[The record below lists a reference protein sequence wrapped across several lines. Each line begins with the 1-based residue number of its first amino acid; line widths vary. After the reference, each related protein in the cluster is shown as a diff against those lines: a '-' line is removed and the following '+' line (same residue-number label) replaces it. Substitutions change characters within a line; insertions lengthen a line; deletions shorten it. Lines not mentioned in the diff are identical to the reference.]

1 MVQILS
7 FVPVKMVKRLST
19 LEQRTG
25 FRRLRHDEERDPGYI
40 VYKGTSV
47 HTYIY
52 LYLYMDLGSVSLDSC
67 VSIASSLASDG
78 EANRKWY
85 GTGIL
90 KQERS
95 AEDSLRSIKVA
106 KTEQMLSFSSPK
118 SETVARPNYS
128 HHSSNTYSRNTGY
141 GFGGLNAESM
151 QGVVAGLR
159 SPFTPS
165 QWMELE
171 HQALIYKYITANV
184 SIPSNLLI
192 PIRRALESAGVYG
205 FSSGALRSST
215 LGWGTYHLGYS
226 NNNDPEPGRCRRTD
240 GKKWRCS
247 RDAVP
252 DGKYCE
258 RHVNRGRHRSRK
270 PVEGQNGHSVSG
282 PTTTTTAKLMATSS
296 PPFGLVVTGGGTKNS
311 LGQSDHSQ
319 FKQLQPGAPN
329 PCVSSPHLNSLFTV
343 SLGEVPLV
351 PYSFN
356 LCTSLRPQRICL
368 NKDNVGERNQDATNL
383 SMSSHAT
390 AQEEN
395 QFSIP
400 KQPNSY
406 DEYSR
411 AEFGLVYS
419 DSLLN
424 PLHKSKSQN
433 SAHQFMDDRTH
444 LSISIPETAS
454 DFMSSTSSPTNQ
466 KLAVS
471 PLRLSREVDSEMGF
485 RGSSGINQSN
495 QRQVNWIPISW
506 ESSVGGPLGEVLHSS
521 NSSPRLAPSS
531 PTGVLQ
537 RMNNGFGSLSNSSA
551 GSSPRAE
558 SHRIH
563 DGLFTIRT

>member
-1 MVQILS
+1 
-7 FVPVKMVKRLST
+7 
-19 LEQRTG
+19 
-25 FRRLRHDEERDPGYI
+25 
-40 VYKGTSV
+40 
-47 HTYIY
+47 
-52 LYLYMDLGSVSLDSC
+52 MDLGTVSLDSC

-85 GTGIL
+85 GSGIL

-95 AEDSLRSIKVA
+95 EPTAEDNLRSIKVA

-128 HHSSNTYSRNTGY
+128 HHSSNTYNRNTGY

-171 HQALIYKYITANV
+171 HQALIYKYITANA

-296 PPFGLVVTGGGTKNS
+296 PPFGMVVTGGGTKNS

-319 FKQLQPGAPN
+319 FKQLQPAASN
-329 PCVSSPHLNSLFTV
+329 PCASSSHLN
-343 SLGEVPLV
+343 
-351 PYSFN
+351 
-356 LCTSLRPQRICL
+356 RILL
-368 NKDNVGERNQDATNL
+368 NKDNVGERNQDAMNL
-383 SMSSHAT
+383 SMSSHAI

-406 DEYSR
+406 DEYSG
-411 AEFGLVYS
+411 AEFGLVCS

-424 PLHKSKSQN
+424 PLHKSKSRN
-433 SAHQFMDDRTH
+433 STHQFMDDRTH
-444 LSISIPETAS
+444 LSISIPETTS

-471 PLRLSREVDSEMGF
+471 PLRLSREVDSELGF
-485 RGSSGINQSN
+485 RVGSGINQSN

-521 NSSPRLAPSS
+521 NSSPCLAPSS

-537 RMNNGFGSLSNSSA
+537 RMNNGFGSLSNSA

-558 SHRIH
+558 SHRIQ
-563 DGLFTIRT
+563 DGLVTIRT